1 MCSTLNNILFASNV
15 NLCLAFLFKIFLKT
29 FSHNTKKLK
38 RNYFNMIELNVYKRS
53 FFIGEVN

>member
-53 FFIGEVN
+53 FFIEEVN